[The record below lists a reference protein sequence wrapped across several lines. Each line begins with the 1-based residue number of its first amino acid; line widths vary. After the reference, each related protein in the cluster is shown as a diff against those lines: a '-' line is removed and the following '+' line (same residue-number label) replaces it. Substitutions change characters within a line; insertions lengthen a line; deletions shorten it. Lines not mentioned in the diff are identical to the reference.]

1 MKYLIMSEGPNKKAI
16 IDILLQD
23 EHYLVEII
31 YIIFDYPYNYC
42 TFKHFEV

>member
-23 EHYLVEII
+23 ERYLVEML
-31 YIIFDYPYNYC
+31 
-42 TFKHFEV
+42 K